1 MITHIR
7 KAMPEDLDSI
17 YLMGIDVWS
26 DGSTEKEY
34 LSECRSSPKYK
45 KGEWFVLVDSQDNPI
60 SSLITYMLAENTI
73 GIGIFD
79 NKQFLGYSIIE
90 VLSGG
95 YSICHFSK
103 ADIHIHDI
111 YDFLMKESC
120 KILRSQNCSFLNYE
134 QDLGLPGLRYTKRS
148 FRPINFFKKLIV
160 CSSK

>member
-1 MITHIR
+1 MAICIR

-73 GIGIFD
+73 GIGSIATPKSLRKQGYASELIRGVISHYESKEQTRIF
-79 NKQFLGYSIIE
+79 FL
-90 VLSGG
+90 
-95 YSICHFSK
+95 F
-103 ADIHIHDI
+103 ADIESKFYEKFEFISLPI
-111 YDFLMKESC
+111 EYQKYKSSTCMVRCSDFKE
-120 KILRSQNCSFLNYE
+120 LLSQSA
-134 QDLGLPGLRYTKRS
+134 
-148 FRPINFFKKLIV
+148 FKPPTYF
-160 CSSK
+160 